1 MRQKIYKVM
10 LVDDQLLCLHGLK
23 HIIEGQSNLRV
34 VLSTRIPDE
43 FMEKGLELNPDI
55 LIIDPDLSDV
65 DGFEYIR
72 MLKERGFK
80 GKILLL
86 LNNIC
91 SEVYT
96 QATKIKMDGYLL
108 KSATPDKLI
117 SATNDVLKGKIYI
130 DGEIDK
136 VLQKSMDCIKQDKT
150 ESLKVD
156 ELSHREYDI
165 LKLVASG
172 YSNKAIAGQ
181 LFISEKT
188 VKNHLTQIFRKLD
201 VNDRVQATLFAIKHG
216 IKQ

>member
-23 HIIEGQSNLRV
+23 HIIDGQSNLRV
-34 VLSTRIPDE
+34 VLSTRIPNE

-55 LIIDPDLSDV
+55 LIIDPNLSDV

>member
-1 MRQKIYKVM
+1 M

-23 HIIEGQSNLRV
+23 HIIDGQSNLRV
-34 VLSTRIPDE
+34 VLSTRIPNE

>member
-23 HIIEGQSNLRV
+23 HIIDGQSNLRV
-34 VLSTRIPDE
+34 VLSTRIPNE

>member
-34 VLSTRIPDE
+34 VLSTRIPNE

>member
-23 HIIEGQSNLRV
+23 NIIEGQSNLRV
-34 VLSTRIPDE
+34 VLSTRIPNE

-130 DGEIDK
+130 DEEIDK
-136 VLQKSMDCIKQDKT
+136 VLQKSMDCIKQD
-150 ESLKVD
+150 
-156 ELSHREYDI
+156 
-165 LKLVASG
+165 
-172 YSNKAIAGQ
+172 
-181 LFISEKT
+181 
-188 VKNHLTQIFRKLD
+188 
-201 VNDRVQATLFAIKHG
+201 
-216 IKQ
+216 

>member
-23 HIIEGQSNLRV
+23 HIIEDQSNLRV
-34 VLSTRIPDE
+34 VLSTRIPNE

-65 DGFEYIR
+65 DGFEHIR

>member
-23 HIIEGQSNLRV
+23 HIIDGQSNLRV
-34 VLSTRIPDE
+34 VLSTRIPNE

-108 KSATPDKLI
+108 KSATPDELI